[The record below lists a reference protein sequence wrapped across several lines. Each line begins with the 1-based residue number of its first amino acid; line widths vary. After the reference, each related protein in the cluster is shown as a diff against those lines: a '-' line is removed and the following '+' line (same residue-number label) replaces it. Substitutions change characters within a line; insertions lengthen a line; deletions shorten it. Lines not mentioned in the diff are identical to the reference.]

1 MTESSTSLPI
11 QTELIDDTQSL
22 AKELG
27 VSWSQL
33 VALALQEFVQRYRQQ
48 QNLVERINA
57 VCADKLEPQEANLLQ
72 AMRSNHRRIVEG
84 EW

>member
-1 MTESSTSLPI
+1 MTDPFASLPS
-11 QTELIDDTQSL
+11 QTELVDDAQSL

-27 VSWSQL
+27 VSWNQFL
-33 VALALQEFVQRYRQQ
+33 TLALQEFVQRYRRQ

-57 VCADKLEPQEANLLQ
+57 AYTDEDESGEANLLQ
-72 AMRSNHRRIVEG
+72 AMRSSHRRIVKG

>member
-1 MTESSTSLPI
+1 MTEPSASLPI

-33 VALALQEFVQRYRQQ
+33 LTLALQQFIQRYRKQ
-48 QNLVERINA
+48 QNLVERFNA
-57 VCADKLEPQEANLLQ
+57 AYADESEPEEANLLQ
-72 AMRSNHRRIVEG
+72 AMRSSHRRIVEG

>member
-1 MTESSTSLPI
+1 MTEPSASLPI
-11 QTELIDDTQSL
+11 QTELIDDTKSL

-27 VSWSQL
+27 VSWNQL
-33 VALALQEFVQRYRQQ
+33 VTLALQEFVQRYRKQ

-57 VCADKLEPQEANLLQ
+57 ACADELEPEEANLLQ

>member
-1 MTESSTSLPI
+1 MTEPSASLPI
-11 QTELIDDTQSL
+11 QTELIDYTQSL

-33 VALALQEFVQRYRQQ
+33 LTLALQQFIQRYRKQ

-57 VCADKLEPQEANLLQ
+57 AYADESEPEEANLLQ
-72 AMRSNHRRIVEG
+72 AMRSSHRRIVEG